1 MLDSSAAMVRLR
13 LVIAVC
19 AAAFA
24 TSACGGAL
32 FGSVPSPTPVTAD
45 SVRAA
50 VDKSTMK
57 NAHFRVT
64 GTINTSSGQHVSVS
78 GDGVLQKSPA
88 SAIEMTLTV
97 VGPQGQTVVVQEIS
111 VDGRDYS
118 RVGSG
123 KWTSTPESATSPTV
137 PDKYI
142 GEENIAG
149 TATWHAQ
156 SSAASKTYDIWVRE
170 SDGYIAYLQYTDPN
184 SVLTMT
190 FDSYNQSPAI
200 TAP

>member
-1 MLDSSAAMVRLR
+1 MVRLR

-19 AAAFA
+19 ALAFA

-32 FGSVPSPTPVTAD
+32 FGSVPSPSPVTAA

-50 VDKSTMK
+50 VDNSSMK

-64 GTINTSSGQHVSVS
+64 GTIDTSGQDLGVT
-78 GDGVLQKSPA
+78 GDGVLQKSPN
-88 SAIEMTLTV
+88 SAIKMTLTV
-97 VGPQGQTVVVQEIS
+97 QAPNGRTLVIQEVS

-123 KWTSTPESATSPTV
+123 KWTSTPEGSSSPTV
-137 PDKYI
+137 PDTYV
-142 GEENIAG
+142 GEETIGG
-149 TATWHAQ
+149 TATWHAR
-156 SSAASKTYDIWVRE
+156 SSASGKTYDIWVRQ
-170 SDGYIAYLQYTDPN
+170 SDGYIAYLQFTDPN
-184 SVLTMT
+184 SVLTMS
-190 FDSYNQSPAI
+190 FDTYNQSPVI